1 MNGADRVAVTTGMK
15 LVSLLL
21 IVGGVTGAAFG
32 WWAELQ
38 IFHQGNIAVTVLYG
52 LFVLLF
58 AWSAWTGFELW
69 KGKRQAVKM
78 AQLILAAQIPNFTIP
93 GFSFDGF
100 YTGLRVYF
108 MISERPPNLRWGFN
122 LQSALHFAVSPEI
135 DYWLFGINLLALAA
149 FVHLIRVG
157 RPAAPE
163 TDRFGLI

>member
-1 MNGADRVAVTTGMK
+1 MNGTDRFAVTKGMK
-15 LVSLLL
+15 LISLLL
-21 IVGGVTGAAFG
+21 IVGGVTGATFG

-38 IFHQGNIAVTVLYG
+38 VLRQGTIAATVLYG

-69 KGKRQAVKM
+69 KGKPQAVRM

-108 MISERPPNLRWGFN
+108 MISERPPILRLGFN
-122 LQSALHFAVSPEI
+122 LQSALYFVVSPEI
-135 DYWLFGINLLALAA
+135 DYWLFGINLLALVA

-157 RPAAPE
+157 RPAVPE